1 MDIHLGGSKHFH
13 IVFVLYFGYLFKGK
27 NLLPWEKFLPIRV
40 DRSLLS
46 GLGKSNRKS
55 RKLSPSY
62 KRLKN
67 LQVYS
72 YNTDSEPRGRVI
84 ITTWL

>member
-1 MDIHLGGSKHFH
+1 MDIHLGGNKHFH
-13 IVFVLYFGYLFKGK
+13 IVLYFGYLFKGK
-27 NLLPWEKFLPIRV
+27 NLLPWEKFLPIRI

-62 KRLKN
+62 KRLIN
-67 LQVYS
+67 LEVYS
-72 YNTDSEPRGRVI
+72 PRGRVV